1 MAIHKPLIITI
12 YVGHDVRVC
21 IHYAKQ
27 VAGNIAIQVM
37 GKHQIPVRIMHAR
50 AVGRDHVG
58 FNAEVIANLPH
69 INMMTASRKHEV
81 NAASGQ

>member
-1 MAIHKPLIITI
+1 
-12 YVGHDVRVC
+12 
-21 IHYAKQ
+21 
-27 VAGNIAIQVM
+27 M
-37 GKHQIPVRIMHAR
+37 GKNQIPVRIMHPR